1 LSRYDRRTGRG
12 QSIRPPAGGTL
23 AAGAGGGAGGGRG
36 GAGGDR
42 TNWDAPY
49 MISPHLSTRLYWGSN
64 FLYRTDDRGASWAR
78 VSPDLTRNLDAR
90 EIPIMGKQW
99 PADSIA
105 FLESTTTLSTIV
117 AVDESPLLAGL
128 LYVGTDDGLFQVS
141 ENGGK
146 TWRRVETFPGVPKWT
161 YVSDVFASPLDVNTV
176 FVTLNNWQT
185 GDYKP
190 YIVKSTDRGQTFTNI
205 SANLPAKN
213 NLWAVIQDHVNP
225 NLLFVGTEFGVFT
238 SVNGGAQWVQLKGG
252 LPTTQV
258 RDMQVQK
265 RENDLVL
272 GTFGRSFYILD
283 DYSPLREITPEA
295 LAEDARLYPV
305 KNPWLVTLGGIAQD
319 GSAGLATM
327 GGNFASPNT
336 PVGANFAY
344 SVGQAIPDGTNL
356 VLTITDARGQQVRRM
371 QVDKAQGLRRV
382 LWNMRAD
389 APAGGGPGGPGRGG
403 APGGGAPPQFAGRG
417 GGAGGALVAGGTY
430 HAQLGKQVGD
440 TVTPV
445 GPMQTFRVL
454 EIE

>member
-1 LSRYDRRTGRG
+1 MIADATRNWQLFVHTDG
-12 QSIRPPAGGTL
+12 QGPRINGDHEGV
-23 AAGAGGGAGGGRG
+23 GGRY
-36 GAGGDR
+36 
-42 TNWDAPY
+42 P
-49 MISPHLSTRLYWGSN
+49 TRH
-64 FLYRTDDRGASWAR
+64 
-78 VSPDLTRNLDAR
+78 
-90 EIPIMGKQW
+90 
-99 PADSIA
+99 
-105 FLESTTTLSTIV
+105 
-117 AVDESPLLAGL
+117 
-128 LYVGTDDGLFQVS
+128 
-141 ENGGK
+141 
-146 TWRRVETFPGVPKWT
+146 
-161 YVSDVFASPLDVNTV
+161 
-176 FVTLNNWQT
+176 WQT

-389 APAGGGPGGPGRGG
+389 QAAGGGPGAGRGG

-417 GGAGGALVAGGTY
+417 GGAGGALVAAGTY